1 MTDDTGSG
9 AKVSPAANGN
19 DLSNAAE
26 QQFEAIRR
34 SLSHRRRE
42 LGLSMSELARQ
53 VGVSPS
59 MVSQI
64 ERGQTL
70 PSVATLFALAAALG
84 ATVDTFFTTP
94 EDAAEGRPDRH
105 APIASPVSAPA
116 PSPSSTGALEH
127 RYVVR
132 RGNRPTIDIHG
143 GVRWERLTPA
153 PLDEVEFLE
162 LVYQPH
168 AQSDD
173 KLYRH
178 PGIEMVL
185 VLEGRFDIHVGF
197 EKYELLV
204 GDSIQ
209 FPSSLPH
216 RYVNPTGQV
225 ARAVTTIVRDSLVA
239 TEVPTSHEQAPPTK

>member
-1 MTDDTGSG
+1 MTDETGSG
-9 AKVSPAANGN
+9 AKVSPAVNGN

-26 QQFEAIRR
+26 QQFEAVRQ

-94 EDAAEGRPDRH
+94 GGAEGRPDRH
-105 APIASPVSAPA
+105 APVSSPLPAPA
-116 PSPSSTGALEH
+116 PSSTSTSTGGLEH

-143 GVRWERLTPA
+143 GVRWERLTPTS
-153 PLDEVEFLE
+153 LDEVEFLE

-185 VLEGRFDIHVGF
+185 VLEGRFDIYIGF
-197 EKYELLV
+197 ERYELLV

-216 RYVNPTGQV
+216 RYVNPADQI
-225 ARAVTTIVRDSLVA
+225 ARAVTTIVRDSVA
-239 TEVPTSHEQAPPTK
+239 APDVPASEEGDPNK